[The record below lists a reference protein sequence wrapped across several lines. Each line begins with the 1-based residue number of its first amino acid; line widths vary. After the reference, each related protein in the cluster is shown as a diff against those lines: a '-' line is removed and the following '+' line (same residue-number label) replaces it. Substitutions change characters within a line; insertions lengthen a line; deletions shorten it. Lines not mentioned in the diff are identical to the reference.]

1 MRPPARTGGPSH
13 ATAPFATAVAP
24 SGTGSGASPSTKKS
38 SGRSGFYWH
47 FADRA
52 ELIAATLEL
61 WEQLATT
68 ETIDRIQSIPD
79 PRERLTA
86 LAAGAYAGA
95 A

>member
-1 MRPPARTGGPSH
+1 MPRLLLRRPSRRQVPAR
-13 ATAPFATAVAP
+13 V
-24 SGTGSGASPSTKKS
+24 ASPSTKKS

-47 FADRA
+47 FANRA